1 MHPHSVSC
9 SLSLLPLCEWKGD
22 EPAPASA
29 AMLLMSVESLPH
41 HEGLYLSGTVNKVN
55 PNFLKLLLTEY
66 VMTAIEK

>member
-1 MHPHSVSC
+1 
-9 SLSLLPLCEWKGD
+9 
-22 EPAPASA
+22 
-29 AMLLMSVESLPH
+29 MSVESLPH